1 MSQAD
6 RDKWNERYRSG
17 TYVSRTH
24 PSALLTEWLPKL
36 GWDGDDRRALDVACG
51 RGRNSVYLAR
61 ERWQVDAVDIS
72 NIALDHLSKTARSE
86 NLSITCFE
94 ADLGSPENRF
104 KCFFKKD
111 QYDLGILIRYTN
123 LSLLDAL
130 NGALKDGAYLIVEE
144 HLVTDADVVGPQ
156 NSKFR
161 VAPGALLKAA
171 AEFEIVSY
179 REGIIDDPDGRPAAL
194 AQLVAR
200 KTNP

>member
-1 MSQAD
+1 M
-6 RDKWNERYRSG
+6 
-17 TYVSRTH
+17 
-24 PSALLTEWLPKL
+24 
-36 GWDGDDRRALDVACG
+36 
-51 RGRNSVYLAR
+51 
-61 ERWQVDAVDIS
+61 
-72 NIALDHLSKTARSE
+72 
-86 NLSITCFE
+86 
-94 ADLGSPENRF
+94 
-104 KCFFKKD
+104 
-111 QYDLGILIRYTN
+111 IRYTN

-130 NGALKDGAYLIVEE
+130 NGALKDGGYLIVEE

-161 VAPGALLKAA
+161 VAPGALLKTA

>member
-61 ERWQVDAVDIS
+61 KRWQVDAIDIS
-72 NIALDHLSKTARSE
+72 NIALHHLSKTARAE

-94 ADLGSPENRF
+94 ADLGSPENGF
-104 KCFFKKD
+104 KCFFKKE

-130 NGALKDGAYLIVEE
+130 NGALKDGGCLIVEE
-144 HLVTDADVVGPQ
+144 HLVTDADVVGPK

-171 AEFEIVSY
+171 AEFEVISY

>member
-6 RDKWNERYRSG
+6 REKWNERYRSG
-17 TYVSRTH
+17 TYASRTH

-36 GWDGDDRRALDVACG
+36 GWGGDGRRALDVACG

-61 ERWQVDAVDIS
+61 EEWQVDAIDIS
-72 NIALDHLSKTARSE
+72 NVALDHLSKTTRAE

-94 ADLGSPENRF
+94 ADLGNPENRF
-104 KCFFKKD
+104 KCFFEKD
-111 QYDLGILIRYTN
+111 QYDLGILVRYTD
-123 LSLLDAL
+123 LSLLDIL
-130 NGALKDGAYLIVEE
+130 NGALKDGGCLIVEE

-161 VAPGALLKAA
+161 VEPGALLNAA
-171 AEFEIVSY
+171 AGFEVISY

-200 KTNP
+200 KTSP